1 MSPAVL
7 LGPLALVPQASD
19 VTIRL
24 VDVAEQAGLTLLN
37 ICGGS
42 SKDYIL
48 DVNGN
53 GAALFDYDNDG
64 DMDALIVNGSTWRRS
79 SRAAI
84 RWRALPQRREGT
96 LRRHRGKRTS
106 RTGWGMG
113 TCVADYD
120 NDGFQD
126 IYLTAF
132 GPGRARA
139 QQRRRNVH
147 GRHDAGGGRRSA
159 VEHQLRLR

>member
-1 MSPAVL
+1 MKARLPLHCVLSPAIL
-7 LGPLALVPQASD
+7 LGPLALVPHASD

-64 DMDALIVNGSTWRRS
+64 DLDALIVNGST
-79 SRAAI
+79 
-84 RWRALPQRREGT
+84 
-96 LRRHRGKRTS
+96 LRGDQ
-106 RTGWGMG
+106 
-113 TCVADYD
+113 A
-120 NDGFQD
+120 
-126 IYLTAF
+126 
-132 GPGRARA
+132 
-139 QQRRRNVH
+139 
-147 GRHDAGGGRRSA
+147 GRRSDGGA
-159 VEHQLRLR
+159 LPERRQRDASPM